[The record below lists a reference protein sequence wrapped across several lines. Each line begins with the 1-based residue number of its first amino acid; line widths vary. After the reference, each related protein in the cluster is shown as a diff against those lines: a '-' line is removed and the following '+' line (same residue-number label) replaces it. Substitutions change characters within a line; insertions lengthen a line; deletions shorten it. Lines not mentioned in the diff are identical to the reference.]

1 MAKKILLNEKLHL
14 SDEEKMMLKS
24 KMKQLTEASNLPEY
38 MGELFLTEIKL
49 STDEANAHLRERAR
63 LLGLMK

>member
-14 SDEEKMMLKS
+14 SESEKSELKK
-24 KMKQLTEASNLPEY
+24 KMKQLTDASGLPEY

-49 STDEANAHLRERAR
+49 SIDEANAHLRERAR
-63 LLGLMK
+63 LLGLMR